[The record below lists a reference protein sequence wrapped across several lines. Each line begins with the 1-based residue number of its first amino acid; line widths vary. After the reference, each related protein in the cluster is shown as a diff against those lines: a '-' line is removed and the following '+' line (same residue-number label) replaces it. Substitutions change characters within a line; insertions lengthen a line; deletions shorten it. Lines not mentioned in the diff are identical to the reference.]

1 MCPARLGSTPRV
13 LGVVFASIRRLIHPA
28 NITASP
34 VHILPTQ
41 HTMSSTSTK
50 IDQLVATTATMA
62 KELTALRSS
71 VSGLEGAVAQ
81 LTKVNVGLQATV
93 ATLVVPPTAPSH
105 CSRAGAHTTQA
116 AASTSN
122 PLHRGAAGAGTDAS
136 DVASDPINNHV
147 ALIAV
152 PIVSSMHAAAAVQVP
167 GEHKDAAT
175 HVDVGIS
182 TAAKQKAPCRSS
194 VQVHAPQRARPN
206 QSSSSN
212 SNERL
217 HALRN
222 ARADARP
229 ASAGMPLGGSVSK
242 PRARAAP
249 ASVTV

>member
-1 MCPARLGSTPRV
+1 ML
-13 LGVVFASIRRLIHPA
+13 RLIRNPP

-34 VHILPTQ
+34 VRILPTQ
-41 HTMSSTSTK
+41 HTMSSTTNK
-50 IDQLVATTATMA
+50 LDQLVATTATMA

-93 ATLVVPPTAPSH
+93 ATLVVPPTAPCH
-105 CSRAGAHTTQA
+105 CSHAAAHATQA

-122 PLHRGAAGAGTDAS
+122 PLYRGAAGAGTDAS

-147 ALIAV
+147 ALITV
-152 PIVSSMHAAAAVQVP
+152 SIVSSMHAAAAVQVP

-175 HVDVGIS
+175 HVNVGIS
-182 TAAKQKAPCRSS
+182 TAAKQKAPCPSS
-194 VQVHAPQRARPN
+194 VQVHAPQRERPN

-212 SNERL
+212 SNKRL
-217 HALRN
+217 HAARN
-222 ARADARP
+222 AARP

-242 PRARAAP
+242 PRARAGMHACTAFSTACRGP
-249 ASVTV
+249 AYVVTFIS